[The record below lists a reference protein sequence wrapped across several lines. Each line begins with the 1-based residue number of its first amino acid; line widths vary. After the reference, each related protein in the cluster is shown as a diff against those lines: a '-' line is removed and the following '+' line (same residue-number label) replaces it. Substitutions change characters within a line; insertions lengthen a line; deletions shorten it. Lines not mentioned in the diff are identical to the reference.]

1 MIVGQ
6 VLNEVMTLAEAVKLS
21 RQLGHPVDRAN
32 LLRYAQE
39 GRLTARKSA
48 GTWLTTRS
56 ALRELVISLE
66 AQTRG
71 RPRQVHLG
79 EGRSVNFSLTPEL
92 ATTLQE
98 IEQLQ
103 TALRSQAL
111 EPEQEQQL
119 LDELNERAVYHTN
132 HLEGNELTYEEA
144 QAVIREYRQ
153 ETKDAGA

>member
-21 RQLGHPVDRAN
+21 RLLGHPVDRAN

-56 ALRELVISLE
+56 AVRDLVVSLE
-66 AQTRG
+66 SHTRG
-71 RPRQVHLG
+71 RPRQVRLG
-79 EGRSVNFSLTPEL
+79 EGRSVRYSLTPEL
-92 ATTLQE
+92 TATMQE

-103 TALRSQAL
+103 TALRSQTL

-119 LDELNERAVYHTN
+119 LDELSAVAVYHTN
-132 HLEGNELTYEEA
+132 HLEGNDLTYEEA
-144 QAVIREYRQ
+144 KTVIDAYRQ
-153 ETKDAGA
+153 EQQDVGA

>member
-6 VLNEVMTLAEAVKLS
+6 ALNEVMTLAEAVKLS
-21 RQLGHPVDRAN
+21 RLLGHPVDRAN

-56 ALRELVISLE
+56 ALRDLVISLE
-66 AQTRG
+66 TQTRG
-71 RPRQVHLG
+71 RPRQVRLG
-79 EGRSVNFSLTPEL
+79 EGRSISYSLTPEL

-103 TALRSQAL
+103 TALRRQAL

-119 LDELNERAVYHTN
+119 LDELNERAIYHTN

-144 QAVIREYRQ
+144 QAVIRQYRQ
-153 ETKDAGA
+153 EPKDAGA